1 MHHKSPV
8 LVYLIRIAQ
17 RFFALIL
24 SPHTILFDGEQRSKE
39 KKKKKKILLFS
50 PGSKNNKTI
59 TGKRPCKVARQYTW
73 FKDEETL
80 NLIFLFLQWEINV
93 EQL

>member
-8 LVYLIRIAQ
+8 LVYIIVSIAQ

-24 SPHTILFDGEQRSKE
+24 SPHKTLFDGEQRSKE
-39 KKKKKKILLFS
+39 KKKKILLFS

-59 TGKRPCKVARQYTW
+59 TGRSLAKWPGRYTW

-80 NLIFLFLQWEINV
+80 NLIFLFFLQWEINV

>member
-8 LVYLIRIAQ
+8 LVYIIVSRAQ

-39 KKKKKKILLFS
+39 KKKKILLFS

-59 TGKRPCKVARQYTW
+59 TGKRPSKVARP
-73 FKDEETL
+73 L
-80 NLIFLFLQWEINV
+80 HMV
-93 EQL
+93 

>member
-39 KKKKKKILLFS
+39 KKKKKNLAFLSRVQKQQDHYWKEALQS
-50 PGSKNNKTI
+50 GQTI
-59 TGKRPCKVARQYTW
+59 HMV
-73 FKDEETL
+73 
-80 NLIFLFLQWEINV
+80 
-93 EQL
+93 